1 MSEQHDPASATDV
14 RPTAGWVMSEGQ
26 GRPARTIGLRSV
38 LVLLGLPLMA
48 VLAYGTL
55 HIWSAAASDCEVFEA
70 GDRFGVIFIV
80 WPAFSFVLWVA
91 YSLPILLVGRR
102 SVRIGLALGLIV
114 VTVMALWFV
123 SGTADMI
130 RASADSYAPCPFGV
144 PAWWPTILP
153 H

>member
-1 MSEQHDPASATDV
+1 MSDEPDPSSAAEV
-14 RPTAGWVMSEGQ
+14 RPTAGWVMNENQ
-26 GRPARTIGLRSV
+26 GRPPRAIGRRGV
-38 LVLLGLPLMA
+38 LVGLGLPLMA

-70 GDRFGVIFIV
+70 GDRFGVIFIM

-102 SVRIGLALGLIV
+102 SLRIGLAVGLIV
-114 VTVMALWFV
+114 ATAMALWFV

-130 RASADSYAPCPFGV
+130 RASTDSYLPCPTGV
-144 PAWWPTILP
+144 PAWWPAIMP

>member
-1 MSEQHDPASATDV
+1 MSAEHDPPNAIEG
-14 RPTAGWVMSEGQ
+14 RPAVGWVMNDGQ
-26 GRPARTIGLRSV
+26 GRPARAIGLRAV
-38 LVLLGLPLMA
+38 LVLLRLPLMA

-70 GDRFGVIFIV
+70 GDRFGVIFIL
-80 WPAFSFVLWVA
+80 WPVFSFVLWVA

-102 SVRIGLALGLIV
+102 SVRVGLAVGLIV
-114 VTVMALWFV
+114 VSVIVLWFV

-130 RASADSYAPCPFGV
+130 RASTDSYAPCPFGV
-144 PAWWPTILP
+144 PAWWLTILP